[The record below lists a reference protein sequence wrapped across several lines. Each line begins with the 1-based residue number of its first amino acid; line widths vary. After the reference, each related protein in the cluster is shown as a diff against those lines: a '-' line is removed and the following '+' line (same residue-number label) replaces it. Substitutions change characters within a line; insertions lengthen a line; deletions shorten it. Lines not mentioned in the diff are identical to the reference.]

1 MSALAED
8 VLQIIKETQHRALIE
23 PEWFYRELVRCEELL
38 PWQLEGIEAALDV
51 PRLAF
56 GYETH
61 INHKGLQTIS
71 IVSGHGTGK
80 THFLAL
86 LNVIWNYCFPA
97 LSVVTAPKY
106 DQVRTRFF
114 PRYRAILRN
123 AVYREHIKIDTM
135 KAAYYGDIDWGVQGE
150 TASEPENI
158 AGYHDTPQL
167 IGVDEASSQRLDDL
181 YQTLE
186 GALTTPGS
194 VVAEIGNPTR
204 STGEFWSH
212 HNKPKVAELCYRMHV
227 NYTHARKIVSMA
239 WVNKMKKKYGK
250 DSPVFKVRVLG
261 EFVKAEKFQL
271 LHYSWLANAADRDFK
286 DDGSI
291 PRLVVSVD
299 VADGGDDFT
308 VVTAAL
314 FYETV
319 TLLLRQEKHSFDPED
334 ASLKSGEAGMEMFDR
349 FDGKKNGEDS
359 LIIDA
364 VGPGSGS
371 CGIAQ
376 REGYPV
382 VRYKGGE
389 SSDNSSEWRNRRVQ
403 SYISLRDDFRD
414 NKIIIAEDF
423 VDDEDDLDE
432 FFDQLASIRLRQNTE
447 RNEDL
452 ETKEQH
458 NKRTKKSPDRADSA
472 AQLYSTQVPTIYEG
486 DVTVTVVGES
496 LEDNYDAGLI

>member
-1 MSALAED
+1 MNALAED
-8 VLQIIKETQHRALIE
+8 VIQVIKASQVRALVE
-23 PEWFYRELVRCEELL
+23 PEWFFRELVRCDELL
-38 PWQLEGIEAALDV
+38 PWQLKAIEATLDV
-51 PRLAF
+51 PRKAF
-56 GYETH
+56 GYDTVY
-61 INHKGLQTIS
+61 NHEALQSIT

-80 THFLAL
+80 TQWLAQL
-86 LNVIWNYCFPA
+86 FAIWNYVFPA
-97 LSVVTAPKY
+97 LAVITAPKQ

-114 PRYRAILRN
+114 PRYRLVLRN
-123 AVYREHIKIDTM
+123 ALYREHIQIDNL
-135 KAAYYGDIDWGVQGE
+135 KASYYGDVDWGVQGE

-204 STGEFWSH
+204 SQGEFWSH
-212 HNKPKVAELCYRMHV
+212 HNKPKIADMSYRMHV
-227 NYTHARKIVSMA
+227 NYKDAKRIISMT
-239 WVNKMKKKYGK
+239 WVNRMKRKYGE

-271 LHYSWLANAADRDFK
+271 IHYSWMADANDKDFK
-286 DDGSI
+286 TDGSI
-291 PRLVVSVD
+291 PRLVISVD

-308 VVTAAL
+308 VVTAAV
-314 FYETV
+314 FYESFTHY
-319 TLLLRQEKHSFDPED
+319 LRQEKHSFEPEE

-349 FDGKKNGEDS
+349 YKGSKSGED
-359 LIIDA
+359 LLVIDA

-371 CGIAQ
+371 CAIAQ
-376 REGYPV
+376 RAGYPI

-389 SSDNSSEWRNRRVQ
+389 SSDDIDEWRNRRVQ
-403 SYISLRDDFRD
+403 SYISCRDDFRD
-414 NKIIIAEDF
+414 GKVIIDEDF

-432 FFDQLASIRLRQNTE
+432 FFDQLASIRLRQNAE
-447 RNEDL
+447 KNEDL

-458 NKRTKKSPDRADSA
+458 NKRTKKSPDRGDSTA
-472 AQLYSTQVPTIYEG
+472 MLYATQTPTIYEG
-486 DVTVTVVGES
+486 DTAVEIIGES
-496 LEDNYDAGLI
+496 LEDTYDAGLT